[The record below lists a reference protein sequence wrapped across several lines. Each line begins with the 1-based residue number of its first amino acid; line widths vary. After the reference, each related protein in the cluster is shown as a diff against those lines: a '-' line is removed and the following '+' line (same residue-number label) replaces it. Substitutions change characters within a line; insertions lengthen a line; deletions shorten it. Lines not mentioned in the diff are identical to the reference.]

1 MATLAFDVYG
11 TLIDTQGVVSLLE
24 QMIGGQAQQFSR
36 HWREKQLEY
45 SFRRGLMQ
53 DYQPFSICTRDALQ
67 FTNILMATELSAEQQ
82 QRLLQSYGTL
92 PAFSDAQPALDALQQ
107 AGHQLYAFS
116 NGQVEAVDQL
126 LRHADIRDY
135 FKSIVSVDAVH
146 SFKPSPSVYQHFL
159 HQSRSHSNKTWLISG
174 NPFDITGARHAGW
187 HAAWIRR
194 DPDQPFD
201 PWEQQPD
208 ITLSGLEALHAHLKP
223 A

>member
-24 QMIGGQAQQFSR
+24 QMIGGQAKQFSR
-36 HWREKQLEY
+36 NWREKQLEY

-67 FTNILMATELSAEQQ
+67 YTNTLMATELSENQQ
-82 QRLLQSYGTL
+82 QQLLQSYSTL
-92 PAFSDAQPALDALQQ
+92 PAFSDALPALDALQQ

-116 NGQVEAVDQL
+116 NGQAEAVEQL
-126 LRHADIRDY
+126 LNHAGIRDY
-135 FKSIVSVDAVH
+135 FQSVISVDAVH

-159 HQSRSHSNKTWLISG
+159 HKSRSHRDNTWLISG

-187 HAAWIRR
+187 HTAWIRR
-194 DPDQPFD
+194 DMNQPFD

-208 ITLSGLEALHAHLKP
+208 IALSGLEALTEYLAT